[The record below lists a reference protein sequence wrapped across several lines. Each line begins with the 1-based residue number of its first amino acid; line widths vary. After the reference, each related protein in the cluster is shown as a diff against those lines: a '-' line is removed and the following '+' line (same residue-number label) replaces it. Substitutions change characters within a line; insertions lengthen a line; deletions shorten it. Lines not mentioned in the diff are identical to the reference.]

1 MQAPPREAAAN
12 EERFRDGILCGSLLC
27 WCKMCVTMT
36 NIAVYPGTFDPIT
49 NGHLDL
55 IHRALEFVDELIIAI
70 LVNSDKNPLF
80 TVKERIDLIR
90 RVMPKNPRVR
100 IDEFDGLLVDYAAK
114 KGARMLL
121 RGLRAVSDF
130 DYEFQMALM
139 NRRLAAQIETVFLV
153 PAEQY
158 TYVSSRLV
166 KEIAFLG
173 GNVGGLVPPEVER
186 SMTERFRKMKGKKK

>member
-1 MQAPPREAAAN
+1 
-12 EERFRDGILCGSLLC
+12 
-27 WCKMCVTMT
+27 MT

-90 RVMPKNPRVR
+90 RVMPKNPRVK

-158 TYVSSRLV
+158 SYVSSRLV

-186 SMTERFRKMKGKKK
+186 SMAERFRKMKRKKK